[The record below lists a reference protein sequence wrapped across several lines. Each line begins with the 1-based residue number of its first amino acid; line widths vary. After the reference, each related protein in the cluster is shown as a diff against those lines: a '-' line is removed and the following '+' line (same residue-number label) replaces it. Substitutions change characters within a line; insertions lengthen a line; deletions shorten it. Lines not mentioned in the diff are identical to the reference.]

1 MARKQSKQ
9 PTLNVVARTSP
20 QPTNAQPAPAGNA
33 YISAERDRMI
43 SEAAYLRAER
53 RGFAPGNEMEDWLQ
67 AESEIDS
74 LIPSGGSRSAE
85 SVEAA

>member
-1 MARKQSKQ
+1 MARKHGSQ
-9 PTLNVVARTSP
+9 PTLNVVAKISP
-20 QPTNAQPAPAGNA
+20 QPTQAQAVPRGNEYA
-33 YISAERDRMI
+33 FEERDRMI
-43 SEAAYLRAER
+43 AEAAYFRAER

-74 LIPSGGSRSAE
+74 LTRSGGPRSAE